1 MRGAECNASL
11 SLLHYE
17 LGERAEGKRLHEAV
31 RLGGG
36 WGGDACS
43 RAGPGRG

>member
-1 MRGAECNASL
+1 MRGAECNANL

-36 WGGDACS
+36 AGG
-43 RAGPGRG
+43 